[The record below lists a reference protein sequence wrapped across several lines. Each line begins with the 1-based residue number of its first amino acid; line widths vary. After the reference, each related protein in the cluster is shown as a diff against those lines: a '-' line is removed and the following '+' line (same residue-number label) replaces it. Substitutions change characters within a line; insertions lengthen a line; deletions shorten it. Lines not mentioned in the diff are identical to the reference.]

1 MAHTLNCS
9 TQEANTEVKARLL
22 YRVSSKRARA
32 TQRILFHKTRKWGEG
47 VKERARASSGKR
59 ASWP

>member
-1 MAHTLNCS
+1 MVAHTLNCS

-32 TQRILFHKTRKWGEG
+32 TQGNPVSKSR
-47 VKERARASSGKR
+47 
-59 ASWP
+59 